1 MDRARQATESLP
13 QFQMRLAFLEARQ
26 SPQALTEG
34 RGNGGMKPRYTSDV
48 TLDVTSDN
56 VAHPSANTCY
66 RTRRLPGPLVVRFF
80 VWLALSCVFPLS
92 VTATWLSFEVEVL
105 GRTISA
111 LPPGSAA
118 TLPQQVQGV
127 LRHLEAAE
135 QKEINPHF
143 RADYRIAYLT
153 VEWSS
158 TGIPLWSYQR
168 ESPYAAA
175 TFAVLACSPEDV
187 WPNVCAERRQKL
199 GKFYSLIYDEAGNLK
214 PDHALEEILR
224 GSPKKP
230 PGSVRRMSAR
240 RSV

>member
-1 MDRARQATESLP
+1 MDRARQETEKMRQS
-13 QFQMRLAFLEARQ
+13 QMRIAFLEARQ
-26 SPQALTEG
+26 SPQAISPI

-48 TLDVTSDN
+48 TSDN
-56 VAHPSANTCY
+56 VAHTSANTYY

-92 VTATWLSFEVEVL
+92 VTATRLSFEVEVL

-118 TLPQQVQGV
+118 TLLQQVEDVQRY
-127 LRHLEAAE
+127 LAAAE
-135 QKEINPHF
+135 RKELDPHY

-153 VEWSS
+153 VHWSHA
-158 TGIPLWSYQR
+158 GIPLWSYHR
-168 ESPYAAA
+168 ESAHAAA

-187 WPNVCAERRQKL
+187 WPNVCAERRLKL
-199 GKFYSLIYDEAGNLK
+199 GKFYSLIYDEAGNLQSD
-214 PDHALEEILR
+214 PALEEMLR

-230 PGSVRRMSAR
+230 AESVRRMSAR